1 MNEKS
6 FTAQLNK
13 ESKARKEMIDDALE
27 AMNNYSEEIIK
38 KDKNLEQYK
47 IEEIKYKTTIKEL
60 NDYIEIYKNKISSY
74 EEENKELEKEVMS
87 LRKKNLK
94 DSTNLSSLQSI
105 LENFI
110 HEYGI
115 ETVST
120 VTKLTSEQLEKLKE
134 K

>member
-74 EEENKELEKEVMS
+74 EKENKELEKEVMS